1 MTRMVTKRLKKRKRH
16 DPFPFAD
23 MVMFM
28 INGQASS
35 GEDVDRGD
43 LGETPYPAEEGP
55 TPRYTPVKD
64 HHVRP
69 PSMMY
74 RGRGLSPKGL
84 SKSPSVPVGAVPGMI
99 RSYCLTPEEEGPS

>member
-35 GEDVDRGD
+35 GEDVDGGD

-55 TPRYTPVKD
+55 TPQYTPVKD
-64 HHVRP
+64 HHRRP
-69 PSMMY
+69 PLTAY
-74 RGRGLSPKGL
+74 QRWDLSPKGL
-84 SKSPSVPVGAVPGMI
+84 SKSPLVPVGAVPGMI
-99 RSYCLTPEEEGPS
+99 RSCCLTL